1 LKFGKALAAASV
13 LALAGLAARADLALW
28 VQHQPSGPLLDVLL
42 RSMPLPGGAVRFRR
56 PPSETR
62 PALAKMIGAEPKNA
76 ALYRL
81 RAREDEMQLDFPA
94 AETDWKAYADLAA
107 DRGTGYLE
115 LADFYHR
122 RVRAVDELGALQVV
136 GAQASDPFLRAAS
149 QRAWSAYERML
160 PVVKD
165 AGLPAISTAAAFRSW
180 IARYP
185 KEPTP
190 RRELV
195 NFLAEQKQYASAEAQ
210 ITAYAKAFPEDG
222 VFPVEARANLA
233 AHRDSDE
240 AAMRVYD
247 KAFRPLWPKE
257 LLDAYFALL
266 DKNQDLRD
274 FLARARTAREKNPG
288 DLDATA
294 RLFAY
299 YRHTNNPIE
308 ARRVLLEYRLA
319 KEAKPGSWMPD
330 ELKGVLCALQP
341 ARRVGGRP

>member
-165 AGLPAISTAAAFRSW
+165 AGLPAISGSPAIPKSQRRGASWSISSRNRSSMR
-180 IARYP
+180 AP
-185 KEPTP
+185 K
-190 RRELV
+190 RR
-195 NFLAEQKQYASAEAQ
+195 
-210 ITAYAKAFPEDG
+210 
-222 VFPVEARANLA
+222 
-233 AHRDSDE
+233 
-240 AAMRVYD
+240 
-247 KAFRPLWPKE
+247 
-257 LLDAYFALL
+257 
-266 DKNQDLRD
+266 
-274 FLARARTAREKNPG
+274 
-288 DLDATA
+288 
-294 RLFAY
+294 
-299 YRHTNNPIE
+299 
-308 ARRVLLEYRLA
+308 
-319 KEAKPGSWMPD
+319 
-330 ELKGVLCALQP
+330 LQP
-341 ARRVGGRP
+341 MRRPFPKTASFQ